1 ARPHRQPAGVL
12 SGKRQCDNHEPDKI
26 VKMEDRESKKKG
38 WKNRMGQDMEKNK
51 MNKVKYG
58 IGF

>member
-1 ARPHRQPAGVL
+1 
-12 SGKRQCDNHEPDKI
+12 
-26 VKMEDRESKKKG
+26 MEDRESKKKG